1 MFLLVVKTWVPFI
14 QGSYVPSFVEA
25 DPLFLEKMN
34 IEKVYKDRLTDGQTD
49 DGRQVIGKAHEL
61 SFCHE
66 NNKADVYILC
76 ICDCDWKHVKWETME
91 VYLFQ

>member
-1 MFLLVVKTWVPFI
+1 MFLLVVRTRVPFI

-25 DPLFLEKMN
+25 DPVFLKKMN
-34 IEKVYKDRLTDGQTD
+34 IEKNYKDRLTDGQTY

-66 NNKADVYILC
+66 NNKADVFILR
-76 ICDCDWKHVKWETME
+76 IYKNCDCDW
-91 VYLFQ
+91 